1 MEKFTPFDNSELRKA
16 VQEIDFSTGFHATH
30 GHINTWDVSN
40 MTDMSHVFYCGRSV
54 WFGTGT
60 GTDFNQPLD
69 RWDVSNVTD
78 MSWMFDGCS
87 HFNQSLESWNVGNVK
102 DMSGMFSGC
111 SSLNQPLG
119 SWDVG
124 NVTIM
129 GGMFARCTSFNQPLE
144 SWNVGNVKDMSR
156 MFFGCTSFNQPLES
170 WNVGNVKNMSRMFA
184 GCSSFNQPLNIWN
197 VGNVRFNEFM
207 FGDCSSFDQ
216 PLDSWPF
223 EPREQEQK
231 MLAGEE
237 AMLSSTMTVA
247 ELEAAC
253 HAHAQLE
260 GCEHFLTI
268 YDELTDEGLARA
280 NTSCGQVEFEELRR
294 AFFTY
299 YLTLVHDENPS
310 GSIDEKNDRKRK
322 RKGCEEGCEHSKETK
337 AWLQSSQ
344 EA

>member
-1 MEKFTPFDNSELRKA
+1 VVEVVVEVVAILDKRIPEKLWHHNSTT
-16 VQEIDFSTGFHATH
+16 ST
-30 GHINTWDVSN
+30 
-40 MTDMSHVFYCGRSV
+40 MTM
-54 WFGTGT
+54 
-60 GTDFNQPLD
+60 
-69 RWDVSNVTD
+69 
-78 MSWMFDGCS
+78 
-87 HFNQSLESWNVGNVK
+87 
-102 DMSGMFSGC
+102 
-111 SSLNQPLG
+111 
-119 SWDVG
+119 
-124 NVTIM
+124 
-129 GGMFARCTSFNQPLE
+129 
-144 SWNVGNVKDMSR
+144 
-156 MFFGCTSFNQPLES
+156 
-170 WNVGNVKNMSRMFA
+170 
-184 GCSSFNQPLNIWN
+184 
-197 VGNVRFNEFM
+197 
-207 FGDCSSFDQ
+207 
-216 PLDSWPF
+216 
-223 EPREQEQK
+223 
-231 MLAGEE
+231 
-237 AMLSSTMTVA
+237 TMTVA